1 MPSGSCFCG
10 NVKISYSGEPAISG
24 STYSTNILVP
34 EDGFEVTSGS
44 PKKFAKTADSKN
56 TITSY
61 FCGDCGSTL
70 FRDGPTFPGMKVIKV
85 GVIDDVKAMDEAKPG
100 VELYAPTRVAW
111 VPEIQGADQKDGM
124 P

>member
-1 MPSGSCFCG
+1 ALCHCTDCR
-10 NVKISYSGEPAISG
+10 KISG

-70 FRDGPTFPGMKVIKV
+70 FRDGPKV